1 MNEEQFS
8 RTELLIGQPAI
19 EKLHQ
24 SSVIIFGVGGVG
36 GYAAEA
42 LCRSGVGSLT
52 LVDPDTVSVSNLNRQ
67 IVATYQTL
75 NQSKAEMMT
84 KRLLSINPEASVFP
98 IPKFYQAEN
107 AEEFPLDSYDYVIDC
122 IDTVSSKL
130 LLVENAKKAG
140 TPIISSMGAGNKV
153 DPTAFRVGDIYETK
167 VCPLARVMRREL
179 RKRGIASLKVV
190 YSTEPPR
197 TPLQN
202 KESAVPGKRQTPGS
216 MPFVPST
223 AGLVLASAVVQDLT
237 RAW

>member
-8 RTELLIGQPAI
+8 RTELLIGRSAI
-19 EKLHQ
+19 EKLHR

-67 IVATYQTL
+67 IVATYHTL
-75 NQSKAEMMT
+75 SQLKAEMMAD
-84 KRLLSINPEASVFP
+84 RLLSINPEASVFP
-98 IPKFYQAEN
+98 ISRFYQAEN
-107 AEEFPLDSYDYVIDC
+107 AQEFPLDSYDYVIDC

-140 TPIISSMGAGNKV
+140 TPMISSMGAGNKL

-197 TPLQN
+197 APLQS
-202 KESAVPGKRQTPGS
+202 KESAAPGKRQTPGS

-237 RAW
+237 QAW

>member
-8 RTELLIGQPAI
+8 RTELLIGKSAI
-19 EKLHQ
+19 EKLHR
-24 SSVIIFGVGGVG
+24 SSVIVFGIGGVG

-75 NQSKAEMMT
+75 NQLKAEMMAE
-84 KRLLSINPEASVFP
+84 RLLSINPQASVFS

-107 AEEFPLDSYDYVIDC
+107 AEKFPLDSYDYVIDC

-130 LLVENAKKAG
+130 LLVQNAEKAG
-140 TPIISSMGAGNKV
+140 TPIISSMGAGNKL

-179 RKRGIASLKVV
+179 RQRGIASLKVV

-197 TPLQN
+197 TPL
-202 KESAVPGKRQTPGS
+202 ESTEPAAPGKRQTPGS
-216 MPFVPST
+216 TPFVPSA
-223 AGLVLASAVVQDLT
+223 AGLILAGAVVQDLT
-237 RAW
+237 QAW